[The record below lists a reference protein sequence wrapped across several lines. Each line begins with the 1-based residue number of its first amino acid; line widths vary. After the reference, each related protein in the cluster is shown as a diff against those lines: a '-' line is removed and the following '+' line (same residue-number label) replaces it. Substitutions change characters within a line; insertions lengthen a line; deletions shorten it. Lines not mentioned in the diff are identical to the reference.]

1 MDEFV
6 KKLKAAG
13 KLRDEKVGFI
23 QIEGLLN
30 DALKDIQEA
39 KAVIKIGERSP
50 FILAYQSMLKT
61 GRALLF
67 LYNLRPAD
75 GAQHKT
81 VIQVCETILDKK
93 FKSLAEQ
100 FERMRRKR
108 NELTY
113 EYGGLL
119 SRAEVEA
126 ALHDAEIWIHAIAA
140 KVKEKNPQFEF
151 KFI

>member
-1 MDEFV
+1 MDDLIQ
-6 KKLKAAG
+6 KLKAAG
-13 KLRDEKVGFI
+13 KLREEKVGFI
-23 QIEGLLN
+23 QTEGLLK

-39 KAVIKIGERSP
+39 KAVIKIGERAP
-50 FILAYQSMLKT
+50 FILAYQSMLKA
-61 GRALLF
+61 GRALLL
-67 LYNLRPAD
+67 LYGFRPAD

-81 VIQVCETILDKK
+81 VIQICEVILGQA

-119 SRAEVEA
+119 SHSEVEA
-126 ALHDAEIWIHAIAA
+126 ALQDAEAWIRAISN
-140 KVKEKNPQFEF
+140 KVKEKNPQFEL
-151 KFI
+151 KFG

>member
-1 MDEFV
+1 MDDLIRA
-6 KKLKAAG
+6 LKAAG
-13 KLRDEKVGFI
+13 KLRDEKVGFV
-23 QIEGLLN
+23 QVEGLLQ

-39 KAVIKIGERSP
+39 RAVIEIGERSP
-50 FILAYQSMLKT
+50 FILAYQSMLKV

-67 LYNLRPAD
+67 LYGYRPVD

-81 VIQVCETILDKK
+81 VIQVSEAILGKQ
-93 FKSLAEQ
+93 FRSLAEQ
-100 FERMRRKR
+100 FESMRRKR

-119 SRAEVEA
+119 SHSETLQ
-126 ALHDAEIWIHAIAA
+126 ALRDAEEWIRAVVS

-151 KFI
+151 TFD